1 MLLFLLNLLADIL
14 LQSFLLLVLKSSF
27 RVIVVYVI
35 FALLSIFYLV

>member
-35 FALLSIFYLV
+35 SALLSIFYLV